1 MPVDHSQKAQDGIM
15 YFLGV
20 TGFDGLYL
28 ERRATQCTLAY
39 HLNLARKHTCKE
51 HSRKR
56 EVSVL
61 RCKGLLV
68 RFRDCLT
75 ALAKR
80 RLPSRVSTAEGVG
93 GILCGIALRS
103 PARQS

>member
-1 MPVDHSQKAQDGIM
+1 M

-20 TGFDGLYL
+20 TGFDGLYF

-56 EVSVL
+56 EVSIL
-61 RCKGLLV
+61 RYV
-68 RFRDCLT
+68 
-75 ALAKR
+75 
-80 RLPSRVSTAEGVG
+80 
-93 GILCGIALRS
+93 
-103 PARQS
+103 